1 MPDTLSLENRIAL
14 VTGAGRGIG
23 RAIALEFS
31 RRGAAVVV
39 NYNKSAE
46 AAEALVNEIKAAGGK
61 AASFQADVS
70 NLAQAQDLVK
80 FAVDTFGDLHI
91 LVNNA
96 GITRD
101 TLIMMMSEVDWDSV
115 INTNLKST
123 FNCSKAAVKH
133 MMRKR
138 TGRIINMASV
148 AGQMGNPGQTNYS
161 ASKGGQIAFTKS
173 LAREV
178 ASRNI
183 TVNAIAPGFIDT
195 EILDLM
201 SPDVLEAAIKMV
213 PLARKGKPEEVAYA
227 VAFLASDE
235 AAFITGQ
242 GLGVDGGMAMMR
254 SEERRVGKE

>member
-1 MPDTLSLENRIAL
+1 MTDTLSLENKVAV
-14 VTGAGRGIG
+14 VTGGSRGIG
-23 RAIALEFS
+23 AAVANELAE
-31 RRGAAVVV
+31 RGAAVVV
-39 NYNKSAE
+39 NYYSSAD
-46 AAEALVNEIKAAGGK
+46 AANDVVEKIEGAGGK
-61 AASFQADVS
+61 AAAFQADVS
-70 NLAQAQDLVK
+70 EFKQAEGLIK
-80 FAVDTFGDLHI
+80 FAVETFGTLSV

-101 TLIMMMSEVDWDSV
+101 TLIMMMSEADWDAV
-115 INTNLKST
+115 IATNLKST

-148 AGQMGNPGQTNYS
+148 AGQMGNPGQVNYS

-178 ASRNI
+178 AARNI

-195 EILDLM
+195 EILELM
-201 SPDVLEAAIKMV
+201 KPETLEAAIKLV

-227 VAFLASDE
+227 VAFLASDQ

-242 GLGVDGGMAMMR
+242 VLGVDGGMAMM
-254 SEERRVGKE
+254 

>member
-39 NYNKSAE
+39 NYHKSAG

-70 NLAQAQDLVK
+70 ELAQAQDLVK

-101 TLIMMMSEVDWDSV
+101 TLIMMMSEEDWDAV
-115 INTNLKST
+115 VKTNLKST

-133 MMRKR
+133 MLRKR
-138 TGRIINMASV
+138 YGRIINIASV

-161 ASKGGQIAFTKS
+161 ASKAGQIGFTKS

-183 TVNAIAPGFIDT
+183 TVNAIAPGFVDT
-195 EILDLM
+195 EILDAM
-201 SPDVLEAAIKMV
+201 SPETLEAALKLV
-213 PLARKGKPEEVAYA
+213 PLGRKGKPEEVAYA
-227 VAFLASDE
+227 AAFFASGQ

-242 GLGVDGGMAMMR
+242 VLGVDGGMAMM
-254 SEERRVGKE
+254 

>member
-1 MPDTLSLENRIAL
+1 MADASGLANKVAL
-14 VTGAGRGIG
+14 ITGGSRGIG
-23 RAIALEFS
+23 RAVALELAA
-31 RRGAAVVV
+31 RGAAVVV
-39 NYNKSAE
+39 NFHKSPE
-46 AAEALVNEIKAAGGK
+46 AAEDVVRKIQEAGGK
-61 AASFQADVS
+61 AAAFQADVS
-70 NLAQAQDLVK
+70 DIKQAEALIK
-80 FAVDTFGDLHI
+80 FAVGTFGDLSI

-96 GITRD
+96 GITKD
-101 TLIMMMSEVDWDSV
+101 TLIMMMSESDWDAV
-115 INTNLKST
+115 ITTNLKST

-138 TGRIINMASV
+138 YGRIINMASV
-148 AGQMGNPGQTNYS
+148 AGQMGNAGQTNYS

-195 EILDLM
+195 EILELM
-201 SPDVLEAAIKMV
+201 PPDILEAAIKMV

-235 AAFITGQ
+235 AGFITGQ
-242 GLGVDGGMAMMR
+242 VLGVDGGMAMM
-254 SEERRVGKE
+254 

>member
-1 MPDTLSLENRIAL
+1 MPDTLTLENRIAI

-23 RAIALEFS
+23 RAIALEFA
-31 RRGAAVVV
+31 RRGASVVV
-39 NYNKSAE
+39 NYNKSAD
-46 AAEALVNEIKAAGGK
+46 AAESLSAEIKAEGGK
-61 AASFQADVS
+61 AAIFQADVS
-70 NLAQAQDLVK
+70 NFTQAQNLVK

-101 TLIMMMSEVDWDSV
+101 TLIMMMSEEDWDSV
-115 INTNLKST
+115 ITTNLKST

-138 TGRIINMASV
+138 YGRIINIASV

-161 ASKGGQIAFTKS
+161 SSKAGQIGFTKS

-195 EILDLM
+195 EILDAM
-201 SPDVLEAAIKMV
+201 SPETLEASLKMV

-227 VAFLASDE
+227 AAFLASDQ
-235 AAFITGQ
+235 AAYITGQ
-242 GLGVDGGMAMMR
+242 VLGVDGGMAMM
-254 SEERRVGKE
+254 

>member
-101 TLIMMMSEVDWDSV
+101 TLIMMMSEEDWDQV
-115 INTNLKST
+115 ITTNLKST
-123 FNCSKAAVKH
+123 FNCSKAAVK
-133 MMRKR
+133 
-138 TGRIINMASV
+138 
-148 AGQMGNPGQTNYS
+148 
-161 ASKGGQIAFTKS
+161 
-173 LAREV
+173 
-178 ASRNI
+178 
-183 TVNAIAPGFIDT
+183 
-195 EILDLM
+195 
-201 SPDVLEAAIKMV
+201 
-213 PLARKGKPEEVAYA
+213 
-227 VAFLASDE
+227 
-235 AAFITGQ
+235 
-242 GLGVDGGMAMMR
+242 R
-254 SEERRVGKE
+254 SEEHTSELQSPTNLVCRLLL